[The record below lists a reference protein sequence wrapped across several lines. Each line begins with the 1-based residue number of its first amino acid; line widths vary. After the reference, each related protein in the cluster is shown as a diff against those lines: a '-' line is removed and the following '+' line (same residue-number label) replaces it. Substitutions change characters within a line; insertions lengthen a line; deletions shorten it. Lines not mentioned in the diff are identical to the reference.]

1 MLWHWL
7 GTQTVPRL
15 TVRPGERDVNY
26 VWNICP
32 FVILKKKKVY
42 NLTLKIKTRWEEGP
56 QYAGVPPT
64 LVTFKKLDEMEEI
77 WKTFKER
84 KKDYGVVVTQVQE
97 IGTDLCHRA

>member
-1 MLWHWL
+1 MIL
-7 GTQTVPRL
+7 Q
-15 TVRPGERDVNY
+15 DVK
-26 VWNICP
+26 
-32 FVILKKKKVY
+32 FFM
-42 NLTLKIKTRWEEGP
+42 KTRWEGGP
-56 QYAGVPPT
+56 HYDGVPPT

>member
-1 MLWHWL
+1 M
-7 GTQTVPRL
+7 
-15 TVRPGERDVNY
+15 
-26 VWNICP
+26 
-32 FVILKKKKVY
+32 
-42 NLTLKIKTRWEEGP
+42 IKTRWEGGP
-56 QYAGVPPT
+56 HYAGVPPT

>member
-1 MLWHWL
+1 MLQSFDMIL
-7 GTQTVPRL
+7 
-15 TVRPGERDVNY
+15 RDVT
-26 VWNICP
+26 
-32 FVILKKKKVY
+32 F
-42 NLTLKIKTRWEEGP
+42 LTTTRWEGGP
-56 QYAGVPPT
+56 HYAGVPPT